1 MIKMKIAL
9 FSDTHNKHKQVTLPE
24 CDIAIF
30 AGDATSV
37 GHKHEVESFLN
48 WYGKQYQCKHKVFIA
63 GNHDK
68 SFDKRFFT
76 QFEDHDLFKENEHLG
91 KPGWLVEML
100 DKARIINKVHYLD
113 NSSVI
118 IEGIKIWGSPITP
131 SFYRQYWAFNAD
143 RNEEIR
149 SYWDNIPSDANI
161 VVTHGPVHGKLDYIP
176 ESSEYVGCVDLK
188 ARIEEISP
196 MLHVS
201 GHIHSGRGV
210 FRTDKTFYVNASI
223 MDNIYEKQGDPMV
236 FNIDVDKM
244 VIDFR

>member
-1 MIKMKIAL
+1 MKIAV
-9 FSDTHNKHKQVTLPE
+9 FSDTHNKHKQIELPE

-76 QFEDHDLFKENEHLG
+76 QYEDHDLFKENEHLG

-100 DKARIINKVHYLD
+100 DRARIMFQVHYLE
-113 NSSVI
+113 NSSI
-118 IEGIKIWGSPITP
+118 TLEGIKIWGSPITP

-143 RNEEIR
+143 RNEEIQ
-149 SYWDNIPSDANI
+149 SYWNQIPSDANI
-161 VVTHGPVHGKLDYIP
+161 VVTHGPVRGKLDYIP
-176 ESSEYVGCVDLK
+176 ESNEYVGCVDLK
-188 ARIEEISP
+188 AKIEEVNP
-196 MLHVS
+196 MLFVC

-210 FRTDKTFYVNASI
+210 FRTDNTFYVNPSI
-223 MDNIYEKQGDPMV
+223 MDNAYNKQGDPMI
-236 FNIDVDKM
+236 FNVDVDKM

>member
-1 MIKMKIAL
+1 MKIAV
-9 FSDTHNKHKQVTLPE
+9 FSDTHNKHKQIELPE

-68 SFDKRFFT
+68 SFDKKFYHS
-76 QFEDHDLFKENEHLG
+76 FEDHDLFKENEHLG
-91 KPGWLVEML
+91 KPGWLVDML
-100 DKARIINKVHYLD
+100 DRARVVFQVHYLE
-113 NSSVI
+113 NSSVTL
-118 IEGIKIWGSPITP
+118 EGIKIWGSPITP

-143 RNEEIR
+143 RNEEIQ
-149 SYWDNIPSDANI
+149 SYWNQIPSDANI

-188 ARIEEISP
+188 AKIEEVKP
-196 MLHVS
+196 ALFVC

-210 FRTDKTFYVNASI
+210 YRTDDTLYVNPSI
-223 MDNIYEKQGDPMV
+223 MDNTYEKQGDPMV
-236 FNIDVDKM
+236 FHMDVEKM
-244 VIDFR
+244 CIDFYK

>member
-1 MIKMKIAL
+1 MKIAV

-37 GHKHEVESFLN
+37 GQKHEVESFLN

-68 SFDKRFFT
+68 SFDKKFYRN
-76 QFEDHDLFKENEHLG
+76 FEDHDLFKENEHLG
-91 KPGWLVEML
+91 KPGWLVDML
-100 DKARIINKVHYLD
+100 ERARVVLNVQYLE
-113 NSSVI
+113 NQSSI

-131 SFYRQYWAFNAD
+131 SFYKQYWAFNAD
-143 RNEEIR
+143 RNEEVR
-149 SYWDNIPSDANI
+149 SYWDKIPQDTNI

-176 ESSEYVGCVDLK
+176 ESGEYVGCVDLK
-188 ARIEEISP
+188 SKIEEIKP
-196 MLHVS
+196 MMFIC

-210 FRTDKTFYVNASI
+210 YNTDKTLYVNSSI
-223 MDNIYEKQGDPMV
+223 MDNAYNKQGEPMV
-236 FNIDVDKM
+236 FKINVDKM
-244 VIDFR
+244 YVDFY

>member
-1 MIKMKIAL
+1 MKIAV
-9 FSDTHNKHKQVTLPE
+9 FSDTHNKHKQIELPE

-68 SFDKRFFT
+68 SFDKKFYHT
-76 QFEDHDLFKENEHLG
+76 FEDHDLFKENEHLG
-91 KPGWLVEML
+91 KPGWLVDML
-100 DKARIINKVHYLD
+100 ERARVVFQIHYLE
-113 NSSVI
+113 NSSVML
-118 IEGIKIWGSPITP
+118 EGIKIWGSPITP

-143 RNEEIR
+143 RNEEIQ
-149 SYWDNIPSDANI
+149 SYWNKIPSDANI

-188 ARIEEISP
+188 AKIEEIKP
-196 MLHVS
+196 ALFVC
-201 GHIHSGRGV
+201 GHIHSGRGMYTTPDTV
-210 FRTDKTFYVNASI
+210 YINPSI
-223 MDNIYEKQGDPMV
+223 MDNTYEKQGDPMV
-236 FNIDVDKM
+236 VNLNVENM
-244 VIDFR
+244 RIDFH